1 MRLFIVCFVLFYSFS
16 VVAKTNAF
24 LNDAAALGAIAGVA
38 KACQEKPKK
47 IKDYELIAVRLIANK
62 ANTASQEKEGY
73 YVYVQEKLKAER
85 KQKNNPQMPCDEV
98 LFRFKN
104 MPLFESVVYRDGSLK
119 LSDGTFLKA
128 KRPPLKV
135 DKK

>member
-1 MRLFIVCFVLFYSFS
+1 MPVILFILFFSFPLM
-16 VVAKTNAF
+16 AQTDMF
-24 LNDAAALGAIAGVA
+24 LNDSAALGTMAGLA
-38 KACQEKPKK
+38 KACDEDIQKME
-47 IKDYELIAVRLIANK
+47 DYELIAARLIANK

-73 YVYVQEKLKAER
+73 YTYVQEKLKAER
-85 KQKNNPQMPCDEV
+85 KQKNDPQMSCDEV
-98 LFRFKN
+98 LRRFEN